1 MYASKEPDNI
11 KFTAAF
17 LLKEF
22 LMAQSFKL
30 FESNRTN
37 AVPKKI
43 KMSEA
48 PINSRFFSFKKT
60 ENYFSRSKAVCI
72 FCSVS

>member
-30 FESNRTN
+30 FDSSKTN
-37 AVPKKI
+37 AVPK
-43 KMSEA
+43 
-48 PINSRFFSFKKT
+48 N
-60 ENYFSRSKAVCI
+60 
-72 FCSVS
+72 